1 MKEEYAE
8 IAQEII
14 EGELARIVNEYAVT
28 KDETK
33 SRKLKEKID
42 VLKKI
47 KIEVY
52 NGNPNIIKMVLE
64 KKKKGI
70 IRLITK
76 KQEKF

>member
-14 EGELARIVNEYAVT
+14 EDELARIVNEYAVT

-33 SRKLKEKID
+33 SKKLKEKID

-52 NGNPNIIKMVLE
+52 NGNLSIIKMVLE
-64 KKKKGI
+64 RKKKGI
-70 IRLITK
+70 I
-76 KQEKF
+76 

>member
-14 EGELARIVNEYAVT
+14 EDELARIVNEYAVT

-33 SRKLKEKID
+33 SKKLKEKID
-42 VLKKI
+42 ILKKI

-52 NGNPNIIKMVLE
+52 NGNLSIIKMVLE
-64 KKKKGI
+64 RKKKGI
-70 IRLITK
+70 I
-76 KQEKF
+76 

>member
-70 IRLITK
+70 I
-76 KQEKF
+76 